1 MKKFLISSAIF
12 IVILSAAVMLF
23 ARSTDPANQEK
34 NRIVGEVKA
43 IDSGARR
50 LTIRTDGGKTVI
62 VLTDEA
68 TTYRRVP
75 PNERSLEKAVAIS
88 FSDISMGDR
97 ILVIASTPGD
107 VQVSAGR
114 LFVMNKAELAG
125 EREREREEWRRRG
138 IFGVVIAI
146 DSGRKEIAAR
156 ARGREGPEPVVI
168 STAGN
173 VRFRRFAADSA
184 RLSDSRPSSF
194 AELKVGNQFR
204 ALGDR
209 SADGTRFTAEE
220 IVFGSFFRTGGR
232 ITAIDTGTGEL
243 TIKDDQTGKQ
253 LTIAI
258 GRRSMMRRIPADI
271 AEKLE
276 TGRQASSTAT
286 NSSKQKPGPAAKT
299 ATAEAEKP
307 PRSLQETFESL
318 PSITLDDLKKG
329 DMVLVTATTGN
340 ERSRATAVTLVTGD
354 PAFLTRLERLQTQT
368 AGSMNPGLPGDV
380 LGGGVGD
387 HERP

>member
-1 MKKFLISSAIF
+1 MKKLLISSAISL
-12 IVILSAAVMLF
+12 VILSVAAPLV
-23 ARSTDPANQEK
+23 ARNTDSANQEK
-34 NRIVGEVKA
+34 NRIVGEVTA

-68 TTYRRVP
+68 TTHRRVP
-75 PNERSLEKAVAIS
+75 PNERSLVKAVAIS
-88 FSDISMGDR
+88 FSEISVGDR
-97 ILVIASTPGD
+97 ILVIATTPGD
-107 VQVSAGR
+107 VQVSAR
-114 LFVMNKAELAG
+114 QLFVMNKAELAG

-138 IFGVVIAI
+138 IFGVVMAI
-146 DSGRKEIAAR
+146 DSGRKEITAR
-156 ARGREGPEPVVI
+156 VRGREGPEPVVI

-173 VRFRRFAADSA
+173 VRFRKFAADSA

-194 AELKVGNQFR
+194 AELKVGDQFR
-204 ALGDR
+204 ALVDR
-209 SADGTRFTAEE
+209 SADGTRFIADE

-232 ITAIDTGTGEL
+232 IAAVDAGAGEL

-253 LTIAI
+253 LTIAM
-258 GRRSMMRRIPADI
+258 GRRSTMRRIPPDI
-271 AEKLE
+271 AEKLQAAM
-276 TGRQASSTAT
+276 QASSPET
-286 NSSKQKPGPAAKT
+286 NSTKQKAGPAAKPEN
-299 ATAEAEKP
+299 AQSEKP
-307 PRSLQETFESL
+307 PRSLQEIFESL
-318 PSITLDDLKKG
+318 PSITLDDLKNG
-329 DMVLVTATTGN
+329 DMVLVTGTTGN

-354 PAFLTRLERLQTQT
+354 AALLTRLERLQTQT

>member
-1 MKKFLISSAIF
+1 MKKLLIRHAIS
-12 IVILSAAVMLF
+12 VLILSVAAPLV
-23 ARSTDPANQEK
+23 ARNTDSVNQEK
-34 NRIVGEVKA
+34 NRIVGEVTA
-43 IDSGARR
+43 VDSGARR
-50 LTIRTDGGKTVI
+50 VTIRTDGGKTVI
-62 VLTDEA
+62 VLTGEA

-88 FSDISMGDR
+88 FSEISVGDR
-97 ILVIASTPGD
+97 ILVITSTPDD
-107 VQVSAGR
+107 VQVSAR
-114 LFVMNKAELAG
+114 QLFVMNKAELAG

-138 IFGVVIAI
+138 VFGVVVTI
-146 DSGRKEIAAR
+146 DSGRKEITAR
-156 ARGREGPEPVVI
+156 VRGREGPEPIVI

-184 RLSDSRPSSF
+184 RLSDSRLSSF
-194 AELKVGNQFR
+194 AELRVGDQFR

-209 SADGTRFTAEE
+209 NADGTRFTAEE

-232 ITAIDTGTGEL
+232 VTAIDAGAGEL

-258 GRRSMMRRIPADI
+258 GRRSTMRRIPPNI
-271 AEKLE
+271 AEKLQ
-276 TGRQASSTAT
+276 TAMQASSPET
-286 NSSKQKPGPAAKT
+286 NSNKQKAGLAAKT
-299 ATAEAEKP
+299 ENAQSEKP
-307 PRSLQETFESL
+307 PRSLQEIFENL

-329 DMVLVTATTGN
+329 DMVLVTATSGN

>member
-23 ARSTDPANQEK
+23 ARSTDPAHQEK
-34 NRIVGEVKA
+34 NRIVGEVTA

-88 FSDISMGDR
+88 FPDISVGDR
-97 ILVIASTPGD
+97 VLVIASTPGD
-107 VQVSAGR
+107 VQVSAR
-114 LFVMNKAELAG
+114 QLFVMNKAELAG

-138 IFGVVIAI
+138 IFGVVVAI
-146 DSGRKEIAAR
+146 DSGRKEITAR
-156 ARGREGPEPVVI
+156 ARGHEGPEPVVI

-194 AELKVGNQFR
+194 AELKVGDQFR

-209 SADGTRFTAEE
+209 SADETRFTAEE

-232 ITAIDTGTGEL
+232 VTAIDDSAGEL
-243 TIKDDQTGKQ
+243 TIKDDQTRKQ

-258 GRRSMMRRIPADI
+258 GRRSTMRRIPPDI
-271 AEKLE
+271 AEKLQ
-276 TGRQASSTAT
+276 TAMQASSPETD
-286 NSSKQKPGPAAKT
+286 SSKQKAGPAVKT
-299 ATAEAEKP
+299 ENAQSEKP
-307 PRSLQETFESL
+307 PRSPQEIFESL

-368 AGSMNPGLPGDV
+368 AGSVNPGLPGDV